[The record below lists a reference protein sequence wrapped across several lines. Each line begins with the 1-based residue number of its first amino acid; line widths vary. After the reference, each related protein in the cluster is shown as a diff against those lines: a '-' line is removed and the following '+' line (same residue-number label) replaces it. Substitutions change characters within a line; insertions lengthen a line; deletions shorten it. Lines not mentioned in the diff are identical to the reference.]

1 MILHIFL
8 LSSLINVHFTI
19 YIALLIICNLLG
31 ILLNMYSTS
40 CIVCDHLS
48 LYFPLMVVM
57 GVSRLLV
64 GLPTK
69 IVSEY
74 DQEILQSQ
82 TWTIIGGAEPSCL
95 PES

>member
-1 MILHIFL
+1 
-8 LSSLINVHFTI
+8 
-19 YIALLIICNLLG
+19 
-31 ILLNMYSTS
+31 
-40 CIVCDHLS
+40 
-48 LYFPLMVVM
+48 M

-69 IVSEY
+69 IVSEF

-82 TWTIIGGAEPSCL
+82 TWTIIGGAKPSCL